1 MIPNPEAA
9 ELNERI
15 RALVLAGGAGS
26 DEYAVLVDAWVAAM
40 RAEAVL
46 AA

>member
-15 RALVLAGGAGS
+15 RALVLAGRADS
-26 DEYAVLVDAWVAAM
+26 EEYQELLAEWLRATVVPAA
-40 RAEAVL
+40 
-46 AA
+46 